1 MMSTKGKVDP
11 ANTPSV
17 FGSAERGLRVGHC
30 ERGDIILK
38 GAGLESAP
46 VRTPLFSSG

>member
-11 ANTPSV
+11 ANTPLD
-17 FGSAERGLRVGHC
+17 GPHRSAEHR

-38 GAGLESAP
+38 GAGLEGAP
-46 VRTPLFSSG
+46 VRTPLFLPG